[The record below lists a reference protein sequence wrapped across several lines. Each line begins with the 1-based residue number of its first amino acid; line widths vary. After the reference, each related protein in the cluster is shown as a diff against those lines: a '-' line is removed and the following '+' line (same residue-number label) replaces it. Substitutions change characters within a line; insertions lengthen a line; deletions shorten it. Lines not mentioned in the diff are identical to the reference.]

1 MIEKPTPDVLTLIT
15 TSYDVS
21 VSRNPFSKAEMRQ
34 FGASGNQCIWDYREP
49 TGKREIF
56 LRSQITKSF
65 CFRHFNFK
73 RKSSLK
79 IIFQEIWDFLGS
91 QEIPGISIGI
101 SFRGIGYPSN
111 LLPLVPKAHKIWS
124 INNVEVEGSFYWVL

>member
-1 MIEKPTPDVLTLIT
+1 MIEKPTHEVLTLST

-21 VSRNPFSKAEMRQ
+21 VSRNLFSMAEMPQ

-73 RKSSLK
+73 RKGSLK

-91 QEIPGISIGI
+91 QEIPGISIEI
-101 SFRGIGYPSN
+101 SFRGIGSN